1 MDNQDK
7 VNLQNILKQNDIEE
21 TTDIIRTVKHSS
33 EIKENITRMEE
44 LKTKYARLRKSNPN
58 EFEQMCLK
66 QCNFLFTHYTN
77 IYNKLYKD
85 ELNLTIMAKF
95 ILVLKQ
101 IEEGEIDQHEGSF
114 KIGELLKKIYIDSAL
129 RKGESLDKKSSKSNK
144 TKSVPKKPVKNVS
157 WNEYKM
163 MNA

>member
-7 VNLQNILKQNDIEE
+7 VNLQKILQQNDIEE
-21 TTDIIRTVKHSS
+21 TTDIIRTVKHSG

-44 LKTKYARLRKSNPN
+44 LKKKYARLRKSNPK

-85 ELNLTIMAKF
+85 ELNLTIMAQF
-95 ILVLKQ
+95 ITVLKE
-101 IEEGEIDQHEGSF
+101 IEDENIDQHEGSY

-129 RKGESLDKKSSKSNK
+129 RQGEKIDNKAKKGKKPSKL
-144 TKSVPKKPVKNVS
+144 PVKNIS
-157 WNEYKM
+157 WKEFKM